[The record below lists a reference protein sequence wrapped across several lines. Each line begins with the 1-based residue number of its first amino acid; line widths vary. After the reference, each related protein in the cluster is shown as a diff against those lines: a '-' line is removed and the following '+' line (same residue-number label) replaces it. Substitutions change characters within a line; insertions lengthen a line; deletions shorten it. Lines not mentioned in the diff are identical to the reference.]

1 MKLLKLDSKSK
12 RDLILQNFV
21 LLYLTLEKAAEEFK
35 QDGSPFPL
43 CKCVKIIITR
53 VHKEVLNVKL
63 RIYGRKMNENFK
75 SQLFFV
81 AISYVIYYE

>member
-21 LLYLTLEKAAEEFK
+21 LLYLTLEK
-35 QDGSPFPL
+35 QDGSLFLL
-43 CKCVKIIITR
+43 CKYVKIIITR

-63 RIYGRKMNENFK
+63 KFLEEK
-75 SQLFFV
+75 
-81 AISYVIYYE
+81 